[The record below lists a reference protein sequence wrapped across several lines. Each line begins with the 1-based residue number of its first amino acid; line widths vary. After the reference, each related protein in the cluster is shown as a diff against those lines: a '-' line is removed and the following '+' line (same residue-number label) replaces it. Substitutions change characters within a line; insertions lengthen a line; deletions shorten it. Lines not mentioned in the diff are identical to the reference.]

1 MSSKWTI
8 RNDFLDNLKNT
19 KEKNEKLQREQH
31 KIGVFKDI
39 CLNVSALSY
48 DDKFKVGTII
58 ITDDFRDIC
67 AIGYNGNYKGGP
79 NCRDSMETGASG
91 FLHSEEN
98 ALFHLSKPYELR
110 DRLIMIC
117 THKPCPMCAKRIV
130 NAGIKQ
136 VFFIK
141 DYSEAG
147 LGTDEIFVTSKVLC
161 KKI

>member
-8 RNDFLDNLKNT
+8 KNDFLDNLKHT
-19 KEKNEKLQREQH
+19 KEKNEKLQRELH

-79 NCRDSMETGASG
+79 NCRDSMETGGSG

-130 NAGIKQ
+130 NAGIKR

-141 DYSEAG
+141 DYSDAG
-147 LGTDEIFVTSKVLC
+147 AGTDEIFVTSKVLC

>member
-1 MSSKWTI
+1 MKSRTI
-8 RNDFLDNLKNT
+8 VKNDFLDNLRNARSAT
-19 KEKNEKLQREQH
+19 KSSRSQH
-31 KIGVFKDI
+31 KLSVFKQI

-48 DDKFKVGTII
+48 DEKFKVGTII

-79 NCRDSMETGASG
+79 NCRDSMDTGASG

-110 DRLIMIC
+110 DKLIMIC

-130 NAGIKQ
+130 NAGIKN
-136 VFFIK
+136 VLYIS
-141 DYSEAG
+141 DYDEAG
-147 LGTDEIFVTSKVLC
+147 PGTDEIFSNSRIHC
-161 KKI
+161 EKI